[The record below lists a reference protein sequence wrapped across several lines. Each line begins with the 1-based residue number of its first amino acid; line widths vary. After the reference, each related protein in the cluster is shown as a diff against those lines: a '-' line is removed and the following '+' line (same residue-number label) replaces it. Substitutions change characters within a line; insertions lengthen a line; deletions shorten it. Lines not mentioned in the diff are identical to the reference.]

1 MTEGDEDPGTGRRI
15 ARGCMMFVVGLIVF
29 AMLVFGV
36 CAIVMRS

>member
-1 MTEGDEDPGTGRRI
+1 MTEDNEDPGITRRI

-36 CAIVMRS
+36 CAIVMSS

>member
-1 MTEGDEDPGTGRRI
+1 MTDDEGPGTGRRI

>member
-1 MTEGDEDPGTGRRI
+1 MSENDEDSGTGRRI

-36 CAIVMRS
+36 CAIMMRS